1 MEINNKKRKFSD
13 IVSCFHGTKEHI
25 KLKIQPI
32 DYLLCTICNK
42 RIYDYRLHNKDYVC
56 CSYDCYSIL
65 YLQNKN
71 GYLDENKEI
80 TNFNDD
86 MKI

>member
-1 MEINNKKRKFSD
+1 MENKKKRKFSD
-13 IVSCFHGTKEHI
+13 IISCFHGTAKN
-25 KLKIQPI
+25 LKIQPI

-42 RIYDYRLHNKDYVC
+42 RIYDYRLHNKDYIC

-65 YLQNKN
+65 YLKNKN
-71 GYLDENKEI
+71 GYLDEKES

-86 MKI
+86 MDI